1 VLISAGA
8 GEGELNVLQLLAAE
22 RLSQK
27 VASKALAAHP
37 L

>member
-1 VLISAGA
+1 VLISARA

-22 RLSQK
+22 GMSQK
-27 VASKALAAHP
+27 VVSKALAAHP